1 MTQRSFFQA
10 PGRLTVLAALLAS
23 LSAPA
28 FAGDG
33 GPIVISQVYGGGGN
47 GGATYQNDF
56 VELFNRSGAP
66 VTLDGWS
73 IQYTSAGGNSW
84 GSNKVNIPKVTLAAG
99 QYYLIQLQSGG
110 AVGAA
115 MPAADA
121 LSGSVNMS
129 ASAGKVALVRSQTAL
144 PTVANPNPTDQPT
157 LADLVG
163 FGTSATGYE
172 GTGPTSPNL
181 SSSLA
186 ALRKDG
192 GCADTDDNKND
203 FVNGTPA
210 PRNTASE
217 LHVCSGTGGGTPPAA
232 PIVLNCPATV
242 SGGLGTAFSG
252 ALSASDSDS
261 IVNAAVIASGAVSG
275 ISLTDFAPAAA
286 AGGSA
291 SVKLSVAANVPAG
304 LYPVVVSFSNDA
316 SQSNSCTVNVS
327 VAGQLTIPQIQ
338 GSGATSKYANT
349 VQTTSGVITKKLS
362 GGGFFIQDPNG
373 DGDPTTSDAIYVFGA
388 ATAGNVGDMVRVT
401 GTVTEYKPSG
411 ATRSYT
417 ELTSVTAVTVT
428 GSGYTIAPTN
438 IQLPD
443 ADLANYEGMLV
454 RFVGPLTVNG
464 NSYLA
469 DRGEL
474 VLSNGRRET
483 ATNRYRPG
491 TPEAIALIKAND
503 RNMVVLDDG
512 IFTTPPQIPYLA
524 DDKTVRTGDTVNDL
538 TGVLDFGA
546 IGGGGAAFKVQPTE
560 TPQISRTN
568 ARLDKPEVAPGNVKV
583 ASANVLNF
591 FTTFTD
597 GTDVEGR
604 TGQGCKLGSSTSK
617 SNCRGADSLAEF
629 VRQRDK
635 IVNELKGMDADVVGL
650 MEIQNNGD
658 YAVNYLVGQLNQA
671 VGYPAYAVVP
681 QPPATGT
688 DAIRV
693 AMIYKPAVVSLVGAS
708 MSDNAAINNRPPM
721 AQTFKSVANG
731 ARFSLIVNHLKSKGS
746 CSGAGTGDSDSGDG
760 QGCWNATRVKQA
772 QQLVSFINQVV
783 ASSGDP
789 DVLAVGDFNAYGQED
804 PIVYLNGQGM
814 VSELERFVRPN
825 GMPYSYVFDGQSG
838 YLDHALASTS
848 LDKQVAGV
856 TEWHNNADE
865 PDAIDY
871 NLEGKAGND
880 PYVNN
885 AFRASDH
892 DPVIVSLNLAPVLT
906 DVSAS
911 VKAVQSGFTVNRITN
926 KYSGSV
932 TFTNIGAA
940 ALNGP
945 LQFLLQG
952 LPAGVT
958 LDNKSGTR
966 DGAPYVTLPDASL
979 AAGASVTVSVTFSN
993 PNKVT
998 ISYTPK
1004 LYSGS
1009 F

>member
-1 MTQRSFFQA
+1 
-10 PGRLTVLAALLAS
+10 V
-23 LSAPA
+23 
-28 FAGDG
+28 
-33 GPIVISQVYGGGGN
+33 
-47 GGATYQNDF
+47 
-56 VELFNRSGAP
+56 
-66 VTLDGWS
+66 
-73 IQYTSAGGNSW
+73 
-84 GSNKVNIPKVTLAAG
+84 
-99 QYYLIQLQSGG
+99 
-110 AVGAA
+110 
-115 MPAADA
+115 
-121 LSGSVNMS
+121 
-129 ASAGKVALVRSQTAL
+129 
-144 PTVANPNPTDQPT
+144 
-157 LADLVG
+157 
-163 FGTSATGYE
+163 
-172 GTGPTSPNL
+172 
-181 SSSLA
+181 
-186 ALRKDG
+186 
-192 GCADTDDNKND
+192 
-203 FVNGTPA
+203 
-210 PRNTASE
+210 
-217 LHVCSGTGGGTPPAA
+217 
-232 PIVLNCPATV
+232 
-242 SGGLGTAFSG
+242 
-252 ALSASDSDS
+252 
-261 IVNAAVIASGAVSG
+261 
-275 ISLTDFAPAAA
+275 
-286 AGGSA
+286 
-291 SVKLSVAANVPAG
+291 
-304 LYPVVVSFSNDA
+304 
-316 SQSNSCTVNVS
+316 
-327 VAGQLTIPQIQ
+327 
-338 GSGATSKYANT
+338 
-349 VQTTSGVITKKLS
+349 
-362 GGGFFIQDPNG
+362 
-373 DGDPTTSDAIYVFGA
+373 
-388 ATAGNVGDMVRVT
+388 
-401 GTVTEYKPSG
+401 
-411 ATRSYT
+411 
-417 ELTSVTAVTVT
+417 
-428 GSGYTIAPTN
+428 
-438 IQLPD
+438 
-443 ADLANYEGMLV
+443 
-454 RFVGPLTVNG
+454 
-464 NSYLA
+464 
-469 DRGEL
+469 
-474 VLSNGRRET
+474 
-483 ATNRYRPG
+483 
-491 TPEAIALIKAND
+491 
-503 RNMVVLDDG
+503 
-512 IFTTPPQIPYLA
+512 
-524 DDKTVRTGDTVNDL
+524 
-538 TGVLDFGA
+538 GVLDFGA
-546 IGGGGAAFKVQPTE
+546 IGGGGAAFKIQPTE

-604 TGQGCKLGSSTSK
+604 TGQGCKIGSSTSK

-671 VGYPAYAVVP
+671 VGYPVYAVVP

-708 MSDNAAINNRPPM
+708 MSDNASINNRPPM

-731 ARFSLIVNHLKSKGS
+731 AKFSLIVNHLKSKGS

-760 QGCWNATRVKQA
+760 QGCWNATRLKQA
-772 QQLVSFINQVV
+772 QQLVSFVNQVV
-783 ASSGDP
+783 ATSGDP
-789 DVLAVGDFNAYGQED
+789 DVLAVGDFNSYGQED

-825 GMPYSYVFDGQSG
+825 GMPYSYVFDAQSG

-892 DPVIVSLNLAPVLT
+892 DPVIVSLNLAPVLA

-911 VKAVQSGFTVNRITN
+911 VKAVQSGYTVNRITS
-926 KYSGSV
+926 KYSGTV
-932 TFTNIGAA
+932 TFTNVSGA

-966 DGAPYVTLPDASL
+966 DGAPYVTLPDASI

-993 PNKVT
+993 PNKVA